1 MPASRFAVLWLVV
14 GAVASAAPSQD
25 ARFNALL
32 ASPVRRGLALPDAEH
47 QARGLR
53 AAHTEPRLGVP
64 TVLWATPTPRPAL
77 SGDAAAAAK
86 DHLRHLAPAL
96 RLRPEDVDS
105 ARLRT
110 LQLTGTGPRI
120 AHFFQSISGVE
131 VFRVQLALVLDPR
144 NALVAA
150 TGYLAPGAYV
160 ARAEGLGSGAF
171 GLGPEEL
178 LVRAFADATGV
189 KVPTRN
195 VRAGREGPGGYRE
208 LSLSGDAEGW
218 LLAPARARKTWFLL
232 PDRLEPAWYLEVEP
246 SRGTESVLRSYV
258 YSARTGELLF
268 RNLLTASDA
277 YSYRTWADPVT
288 YWPHPG
294 PQGLSASPHPATA
307 PSVLTPVPVSQSLVT
322 LECAPFSKSDPWLAP
337 GATETR
343 GNNADAYADLVAPD
357 GFQASTADVRA
368 STTSTGTFDRSVDL
382 SLAPNGNTAQ
392 VQGAVTSLFY
402 TGNFL
407 HDWFYDSGF
416 DEASGVA
423 QHDNYGRGGPA
434 ALGGDRLKLEAQD
447 YVGKNNANMST
458 PADGASPRMQM
469 FLWDGSATGEYF
481 PPGGAPPSQFSVGTA
496 SFGPQLYD
504 LTGDLAYVQDG
515 TASTLGCNAY
525 AAGALAGK
533 LALVDRGT
541 CSFVTKVANAQA
553 AGAVGVVI
561 VNNTSGLIDMTG
573 VEPTLV
579 IPSVSVTQATGTGF
593 KDVLGRGE
601 TATLRL
607 RRSPERDGTVDND
620 IVAHE
625 WGHYLSNRLI
635 GDGNGLDN
643 AQGGGMGEGWSDF
656 VALLLKVR
664 NADRLLAGNDRFQGV
679 YPVASWSVSNQDPL
693 AWYFGIRRVPYSTDF
708 SRDPLT
714 YGHTALGAQPP
725 SGAPLAW
732 WNWLYTSQVHAAGEV
747 WATFLWDC
755 YVALLR
761 GHAYEEA
768 LLRMKAYLV
777 ASLKATPVSPTF
789 LEARDALWAVAA
801 ASDAADFAL
810 FVEAFA
816 RRGAGVGAASVD
828 RGSYDFVGIEESFES
843 GSFLRVVSTSVTE
856 SGSGCDGDGVVD
868 VGEDGVLSV
877 TVRNEGLVAVPASW
891 AELAPAPAAPT
902 WAFPAGT
909 RVSLP
914 SLPPGST
921 ATLTWPLSLIAP
933 GTAATAGLVV
943 TFGEPSLPAAQRTLS
958 VESPVHVDP
967 AAESRTLEDFE
978 FPVFGWSCGGTVTS
992 TCTKLPMGDG
1002 HVAHLED
1009 APVQGE
1015 RWLETP
1021 WFDAGGGGNLVFAWK
1036 ARWSF
1041 EFFYSGT
1048 RYDGAVVEL
1057 STNGQ
1062 TWTDLT
1068 ELGVAG
1074 SALGYVGTIASGSGN
1089 PLSGRAAL
1097 TVVNPSWPAFQ
1108 SYSVDLGTQFS
1119 GSRVKLRF
1127 RAGMDEAVGGW
1138 GLDVDDF
1145 EVTGVLN
1152 TPFSA
1157 FVAEAGGPACNE
1169 RPVARPG
1176 GPQSAPEAVRDA
1188 AGNTRLNVVQLDGTA
1203 SSDPEGAPLGY
1214 AWTQVGGPQVA
1225 LLGAD
1230 GPRPTFSAN
1239 VTGDQVLTFQLV
1251 VSDGALSSVPTQ
1263 VQVLL
1268 LDSVNRAPVA
1278 AASAPAHVDERSVAA
1293 VLLDG
1298 SASSDPDG
1306 DVLTFQWRQTAGPPV
1321 TLSGAELAVASF
1333 GVPGVAVDTALGFEL
1348 QVVDGLNT
1356 AGASVS
1362 VTVRNV
1368 DLPPVVSAGPD
1379 RAVPGRAAV
1388 TLAAV
1393 GSDPDGDAVSY
1404 AWTQVA
1410 GTSVVLEDAAT
1421 PTATFQSPLLAAP
1434 EVLRFQV
1441 TATAQGLSA
1450 TDEVSLTVAADRPP
1464 VVSAGPDRA
1473 VAGRAEVTLAAV
1485 GGDPDGDAVT
1495 YAWTQVAGTPV
1506 VLDGPTSPT
1515 ATFQS
1520 PLLGAPEVLRF
1531 RVTATAGGLTASDEV
1546 ALTVA
1551 ADRPPVVTT
1560 DATRTVAS
1568 RGTLTL
1574 SAQSSDPD
1582 GDLVSLLW
1590 TQRSGPTVTLQGA
1603 SSFAPTFVA
1612 PSLPSA
1618 TVLGFRVTATAG
1630 GLTAQADVDVTVQP
1644 EGTPVADAGPD
1655 VTVAGRTA
1663 VMLRGAGSF
1672 PDGSPVAFAWVQS
1685 AGPAVVL
1692 ADADTATPSFVS
1704 PDLKQAGVL
1713 RFELQVSAHGQ
1724 AATDSVEVTVRAD
1737 APPVASAGVDQD
1749 VPSGARVTLVG
1760 IGVDPDGDVPAL
1772 AWSLVSGPSVSL
1784 TGSAGTVSFDTP
1796 SELGGPEM
1804 VEWRFALVATANGL
1818 TSAPDEVVV
1827 RAHQVNRVPVL
1838 EGPNEVQADERTA
1851 VQLQAAALDPDGDA
1865 LGWSWSQ
1872 VGGPN
1877 ALSVTGADSPT
1888 LSLVVPDVPGDVVL
1902 AFTVTAK
1909 DPEGAEALATVRLLA
1924 RNVNRAPAASIR
1936 GPGSVLRGEA
1946 VLLDATGSSDP
1957 DGEPLT
1963 WSWRQVSGTAL
1974 DGGIAVG
1981 PAWSFTA
1988 PAVESEETLTL
1999 ELTVTDPSG
2008 ATATALH
2015 ALQVTV
2021 PPPPEPPV
2029 KPRTG
2034 CGCGA
2039 VDPGVGLGAWAGLLL
2054 AAAARRRRSQRQ

>member
-1 MPASRFAVLWLVV
+1 MSATRITLLWLVV

-25 ARFNALL
+25 PRFNALL
-32 ASPVRRGLALPDAEH
+32 ASPARRGLALTDAEL

-53 AAHTEPRLGVP
+53 AAHAEPRLGLP
-64 TVLWATPTPRPAL
+64 TVLWASPAPRPAL
-77 SGDAAAAAK
+77 SGDTAVAAR

-96 RLRPEDVDS
+96 RLRPEDVDR
-105 ARLRT
+105 APLRPRHAPRP
-110 LQLTGTGPRI
+110 GPRI
-120 AHFFQSISGVE
+120 AQFSQAVSGVE
-131 VFRVQLALVLDPR
+131 VFRAQVALVMDPR

-171 GLGPEEL
+171 VLGPEAL

-189 KVPTRN
+189 KVPARN
-195 VRAGREGPGGYRE
+195 VRAGHEGPGGYRALE
-208 LSLSGDAEGW
+208 LSGDAEGW

-246 SRGTESVLRSYV
+246 SRGTDSVLRSYV

-268 RNLLTASDA
+268 RNVLTASEA
-277 YSYRTWADPVT
+277 FSYRTWADPVT

-294 PQGLSASPHPATA
+294 PQGTSAAPHPATA
-307 PSVLTPVPVSQSLVT
+307 PSVLSPPPVAQSLVT
-322 LECAPFSKSDPWLAP
+322 LECAPFSQGDPWLES

-357 GFQASTADVRA
+357 GFQDSTADVRA
-368 STTSTGTFDRSVDL
+368 SATSPATFDHGLDV
-382 SLAPNGNTAQ
+382 SLAPNANPAQ

-423 QHDNYGRGGPA
+423 QHDNYGRGGPG

-504 LTGDLAYVQDG
+504 VTGELSYVQDS
-515 TASTLGCNAY
+515 TASTFGCNAY
-525 AAGALAGK
+525 AAAALAGK
-533 LALVDRGT
+533 IALVDRGS
-541 CSFVTKVANAQA
+541 CSFVTKAANAQA
-553 AGAVGVVI
+553 AGAIGVI
-561 VNNTSGLIDMTG
+561 IANTTSGLINMTG
-573 VEPTLV
+573 ADPTLV
-579 IPSVSVTQATGTGF
+579 IPSVSVSQATGTGF
-593 KDVLGRGE
+593 KDALGNGE
-601 TATLRL
+601 TVTLRL
-607 RRSPERDGTVDND
+607 LRRTERDGTVDND

-625 WGHYLSNRLI
+625 WGHYLTNRLV
-635 GDGNGLDN
+635 GNGNGLDN
-643 AQGGGMGEGWSDF
+643 VQGGGMGEGWADF

-664 NADRLLAGNDRFQGV
+664 NADRLLTGNDRFQGA

-693 AWYFGIRRVPYSTDF
+693 AWYYGLRRVPYSTEF
-708 SRDPLT
+708 SLNPLT
-714 YGHTALGAQPP
+714 YGHTVLGVGAP

-732 WNWLYTSQVHAAGEV
+732 WSGLYNPEVHAAGEV
-747 WATFLWDC
+747 WASFLWDC
-755 YVALLR
+755 HVALLR
-761 GHAYEEA
+761 SHPFAEA

-789 LEARDALWAVAA
+789 LEARDALWAAA
-801 ASDAADFAL
+801 AATDPADFAL

-816 RRGAGVGAASVD
+816 KRGAGVGATAVD
-828 RGSYDFVGIEESFES
+828 RGSFDYVGLEESFEPAR
-843 GSFLRVVSTSVTE
+843 FLRVLARTVTE
-856 SGSGCDGDGVVD
+856 AGSGCDVDGVVD

-877 TVRNEGLVAVPASW
+877 TVRNDGLAALPASW
-891 AELAPAPAAPT
+891 AELAPGVSAPT

-909 RVSLP
+909 RATLP
-914 SLPPGST
+914 FLPAGST
-921 ATLTWPLSLIAP
+921 ATVTWPLSLLAP
-933 GTAATAGLVV
+933 GTAAATSGLVV
-943 TFGEPSLPAAQRTLS
+943 TFGEPSLPAAQRTLA
-958 VESPVHVDP
+958 VEAPIHVDP
-967 AAESRTLEDFE
+967 AAESRTMEDFE
-978 FPVFGWSCGGTVTS
+978 FPVFGWTCGGTLTS
-992 TCTKLPMGDG
+992 ACTKLPLGEG

-1009 APVQGE
+1009 APVSGD

-1021 WFDAGGGGNLVFAWK
+1021 WFDVGGAGNLAFGWK

-1041 EFFYSGT
+1041 EFSYTGT

-1057 STNGQ
+1057 TTDGQ

-1068 ELGVAG
+1068 ALGVAG
-1074 SALGYVGTIASGSGN
+1074 SALGHVGTLASGSGN
-1089 PLSGRAAL
+1089 PLAGRAAL
-1097 TVVNPSWPAFQ
+1097 TAVNPSWPAFQ
-1108 SYSVDLGTQFS
+1108 PYAVDLGTQFT

-1127 RAGMDEAVGGW
+1127 RAAMDEAVSGW

-1145 EVTGVLN
+1145 EVAGILN
-1152 TPFSA
+1152 APFSA
-1157 FVAEAGGPACNE
+1157 FVSETGGATCNE

-1176 GPQSAPEAVRDA
+1176 GPQSAPEALRDA

-1203 SSDPEGAPLGY
+1203 SSDPEGAQLAY

-1225 LLGAD
+1225 LLGAE
-1230 GPRPTFSAN
+1230 GSRPTFSAN
-1239 VTGDQVLTFQLV
+1239 VAGDQVLTFQLV
-1251 VSDGALSSVPTQ
+1251 VFDGALSSAPAQ

-1278 AASAPAHVDERSVAA
+1278 AVTAPSQVDERTASPGV
-1293 VLLDG
+1293 LDG
-1298 SASSDPDG
+1298 AASSDPDG
-1306 DVLTFQWRQTAGPPV
+1306 DVLAFQWRQIAGPPV
-1321 TLSGAELAVASF
+1321 TLSGADLPVAGFAV
-1333 GVPGVAVDTALGFEL
+1333 PEVAVDTALGFEL
-1348 QVVDGLNT
+1348 ELRDGLNVT
-1356 AGASVS
+1356 GASVG

-1368 DLPPVVSAGPD
+1368 DRSPVVSAGLD
-1379 RAVPGRAAV
+1379 RAVPGRATV

-1393 GSDPDGDAVSY
+1393 GSDPDGDTVTY
-1404 AWTQVA
+1404 AWTQLE
-1410 GTSVVLEDAAT
+1410 GTPVVLASSDT
-1421 PTATFQSPLLAAP
+1421 PTATFSSPLLAAP
-1434 EVLRFQV
+1434 EVLRFMV
-1441 TATAQGLSA
+1441 TATAQGLTS

-1464 VVSAGPDRA
+1464 VVTVGADRV

-1495 YAWTQVAGTPV
+1495 YAWTQLAGTSV
-1506 VLDGPTSPT
+1506 VLSGASTAT

-1520 PLLGAPEVLRF
+1520 PLVAVPEVLRF
-1531 RVTATAGGLTASDEV
+1531 QVTATAGALIASDEV
-1546 ALTVA
+1546 SLTVS

-1574 SAQSSDPD
+1574 SAQASDPD
-1582 GDLVSLLW
+1582 GDPVSLLW
-1590 TQRSGPTVTLQGA
+1590 TQRSGPAVQLQGTT
-1603 SSFAPTFVA
+1603 SVAPSFVA
-1612 PSLPSA
+1612 PSVPST
-1618 TVLGFRVTATAG
+1618 TVVGFRVTATAG
-1630 GLTAQADVDVTVQP
+1630 GLSAEADVDVTVAA
-1644 EGTPVADAGPD
+1644 EGAPVADAGPD
-1655 VTVAGRTA
+1655 ATVAGRTA
-1663 VMLRGAGSF
+1663 VMLRGNGSF
-1672 PDGSPVAFAWVQS
+1672 PDGSPVAFAWAQS
-1685 AGPAVVL
+1685 AGPAVALV
-1692 ADADTATPSFVS
+1692 DADTATPSFTS

-1713 RFELQVSAHGQ
+1713 RFVLQVSAHGQ
-1724 AATDSVEVTVRAD
+1724 VAADTVEVTVRAD
-1737 APPVASAGVDQD
+1737 AAPVASAGPDQD

-1760 IGVDPDGDVPAL
+1760 SAVDPDGDAPAL

-1784 TGSAGTVSFDTP
+1784 TGSAGMVSFDTP
-1796 SELGGPEM
+1796 VELGGPET
-1804 VEWRFALVATANGL
+1804 VEWRLSLVATANGV

-1851 VQLQAAALDPDGDA
+1851 VQLQAAALDPDGDV
-1865 LGWSWSQ
+1865 LDWSWVQ
-1872 VGGPN
+1872 VGGPD
-1877 ALSVTGADSPT
+1877 AASVTGADSPN
-1888 LSLVVPDVPGDVVL
+1888 LSLVVPEVPGDVVL
-1902 AFTVTAK
+1902 AFAVSAK
-1909 DPEGAEALATVRLLA
+1909 DPQGAEARATVRLLA
-1924 RNVNRAPAASIR
+1924 RNVNRAPRASVR
-1936 GPGSVLRGEA
+1936 GPETVLRGEA
-1946 VLLDATGSSDP
+1946 VVLDGTGSNDP

-1963 WSWRQVSGTAL
+1963 WAWRQVSGTAL
-1974 DGGIAVG
+1974 DGGVAVG

-1988 PAVESEETLTL
+1988 PAVEGEETLTL

-2008 ATATALH
+2008 ATASALH
-2015 ALQVTV
+2015 SLQVTV

-2039 VDPGVGLGAWAGLLL
+2039 VDPAVGLGAWAWLLL
-2054 AAAARRRRSQRQ
+2054 AASARRRRS